1 MPQAVAL
8 LLMQN
13 KTTAR
18 QPIAPLS
25 AAATLCIVIPYR
37 NPELTRAA
45 LKHAATFAGGLNAR
59 LRLIDIHVVPYGV
72 PVDKPTVDPKHI
84 SRRLRTLAEESTL
97 PVSAEIV
104 YARDWE
110 HGLRRVLAPGSLV
123 LLPIKR
129 AWWRSAEKR
138 LAARLRKQ
146 GHQVIWVECD

>member
-1 MPQAVAL
+1 
-8 LLMQN
+8 MQN
-13 KTTAR
+13 KMAAR
-18 QPIAPLS
+18 QLQVPIS
-25 AAATLCIVIPYR
+25 AEATLHIVIPYR
-37 NPELTRAA
+37 NPELTRGA
-45 LKHAATFAGGLNAR
+45 LNYASTFAGGLNAK

-72 PVDKPTVDPKHI
+72 PLDKPTVDPKHI

-110 HGLRRVLAPGSLV
+110 HGLRRMLGGSTLV

-129 AWWRSAEKR
+129 AWWRTAEKR